1 MCAREISPYSEIFW
15 APCELVLFVWIELAW
30 IGVTLWTRCAW
41 TELLSVNAAR
51 VRYLNKS
58 SHGITLLQG

>member
-1 MCAREISPYSEIFW
+1 MRAREISPYSEIFW
-15 APCELVLFVWIELAW
+15 APCELVLFAWTELAW

-41 TELLSVNAAR
+41 TEC
-51 VRYLNKS
+51 LNKS